1 MGISKLF
8 SYIFS
13 YKLKVNISELLL
25 LCVRKPRAF
34 CITSQQNKTRVL
46 DVIILKVSVYR
57 KGSVQILIVDM

>member
-1 MGISKLF
+1 MVISQLF

-13 YKLKVNISELLL
+13 YKLKVKITELLL

-34 CITSQQNKTRVL
+34 CITSQHNKTRVL